1 MAVASSW
8 FEKRRQRRRRRER
21 MEEIIA
27 WFVVPVI
34 VLLLIWGGLFAYDM
48 IKDTPIMTIL
58 SGSDRERAAP

>member
-1 MAVASSW
+1 MAAASSW
-8 FEKRRQRRRRRER
+8 FEKRRQRRKRRER

-34 VLLLIWGGLFAYDM
+34 VLGFVWAGLAAYDLV
-48 IKDTPIMTIL
+48 KGTPIMTII